1 MPLSPAMQMLGAFA
15 EFERAQILGI
25 REGDL
30 IAVALRVG
38 CWRAVVCGRGRKR
51 AAVRRRLVRA
61 RDKCPRFY

>member
-25 REGDL
+25 PD
-30 IAVALRVG
+30 LRVG

-61 RDKCPRFY
+61 RDKRPRFY